1 MACKTCAELR
11 AAILHGKMAEAAG
24 ITVAALRAKMGWP
37 GADAEPELTPVP
49 VEEPAV
55 E

>member
-1 MACKTCAELR
+1 MACKTCTELR

-37 GADAEPELTPVP
+37 GVDVEPEQVPAP